1 MTDAMGLSDSLR
13 DYYIRYYE
21 TPFAVSDEGVSRER
35 RALLESEGAVFREP
49 YLEPLARYASSG
61 RSIEDS
67 CRAAH
72 VTTELAEFIVP
83 TMFRPG
89 MQLYTHQEA
98 ALIHGAA
105 GDNIVV
111 TAGTGSG
118 KTEAFL
124 LPVIASLLEESAS
137 WAESFAPSPAWWES
151 DDPFVAQRAG
161 ESGRTAAVRALV
173 LYPMNALVEDQ
184 LQRLRRH
191 LDSAQARQWL
201 DSRRGGNRFYFGR
214 YTGQTP
220 VSRSRTDKRAENELR
235 AWLREAA
242 KRAASVRDDDER
254 RYFLPQLDGAEMRS
268 RWDMQADPPDILITN
283 FSMLNIMLMRE
294 DEAGIFDKTRDW
306 LAADPANQLSII
318 VDELHMY
325 RGTPGT
331 EVSLLLRNFVQRL
344 GLAEKPGQL
353 RFLAASASTGAD
365 KGKFAEFLEG
375 FFARPRSTVA
385 VLPGRLLRSR
395 GRADVL
401 RSLRGP
407 LARLGREPRTS
418 AEPDAALLGDL
429 AAKAGAPQAESAR
442 AQAAGLL
449 DSVDIDSCLLHACED
464 PDGVTIAARS
474 ASQLAGAL
482 FGGNEAESRDAL
494 RGLLRLIAFAGR
506 SGANTIRA
514 HYFFRSVPGFWACS
528 NPECSAVEP
537 QYRSADRRVGKLFME
552 PQLRCSC
559 GGRVLDLLYC
569 QTCGDVFLGGY
580 RSRDDDAGGT
590 AWFLVP
596 DLPNLDSLPDMADDR
611 RTTEA
616 YAVYWPREDQTPA
629 DKTWTRGG
637 VRHSFRQAQLN
648 PTTGRLASSSLGSTT
663 GWVYCAEGEDA
674 GGGPAFPTKC
684 PHCDDDWGPPAQS
697 TRTADDP
704 GRTLSPVRFM
714 RTGFEKVAQVL
725 SDALL
730 REMLADGPN
739 RKLVAF
745 SDSRQ
750 DAAKLALGL
759 EKRHHQDTVRQVIA
773 QVAAAPLGDAD
784 GLAAFEQFTRDP
796 SRAGLRASFERF
808 RGRYPNGAA
817 AIDAEIRGFAND
829 ADRAVAAQTR
839 ADVAEARRNLLGIR
853 DEVEACLLSLGMNPG
868 GPDGSLQRFKSG
880 QQWKP
885 WTSLYDL
892 AASSPAAKAPNE
904 LGQDEERALASI
916 RLSILKEVEFTIFA
930 KTRRDFESIGLGWA
944 TFPQIPQLPDGP
956 IPSSLLRQAADSAIR
971 ILGDRKRF
979 AGRGSGAETMP
990 GVLTAY
996 IREVAALHE
1005 ADPKSLQ
1012 AAIADLLQTRGAMSQ
1027 YLLNPEFLYLE
1038 QPHGRRYVCSVCR
1051 NPHLHFSAGICA
1063 DCHGELTEDCA
1074 QPLTADQDYYAFL
1087 STRGGDPFRLH
1098 TEELTGQTERGMS
1111 QRRQALFQGVFLDGN
1126 ENQLTDEIDL
1136 LSVTTTMEA
1145 GVDIGALRAVLMANM
1160 PPLRFNYQQRVGRAG
1175 RRGEPLAVGLTICR
1189 GRSHDDYYF
1198 QHPESITGD
1207 APPTPYLDLRRPE
1220 IFKRVLLAEA
1230 LRRAFLDKKI
1240 KQAAGRN
1247 KNVHGEFG
1255 PAQNWPSVRDNV
1267 AAWLGNHRDEL
1278 EALLDALLSWTSDE
1292 LLSQKDQL
1300 LSYVCSRA
1308 VSAIDHAAAAES
1320 PTPELAQRLAEHGLL
1335 PMFGFPTQQRR
1346 LYLRKPGKAYPWPPA
1361 QVVDRDASIA
1371 VSEFAPGSMI
1381 VKDKSVHT
1389 CAGVVHYVPK
1399 GNFVASHPDPL
1410 GWSQRIGICGDC
1422 QALDTDLEEHGAC
1435 TVCGASPS
1443 TESGS
1448 GYVRLTTRRPLG
1460 YRTTYHSQDYAGWI
1474 EWSSR
1479 ATRARMSARGADLEH
1494 RRVRF
1499 ATLECGNAQVF
1510 EVNDNRG
1517 RQFPFVPAAD
1527 GQGLT
1532 SDDDA
1537 DTHGSAQQ
1545 CALAAVKSTDVLVA
1559 GIDPAALP
1567 ANYSVYPS
1575 STSRRGAWYSLGFL
1589 LRGAAARMLQ
1599 VAVDELQVGLR
1610 TIKAPDGD
1618 VACQIFMSDSLD
1630 NGAGY
1635 SSYLGKPEVFEA
1647 LLESAGDWA
1656 AELEEHTNAGDPC
1669 DAACYRCLKDY
1680 RNMAYHGLL
1689 DWRLAADMLSL
1700 MKDGTFEPTRL
1711 WKDLSRQAVAG
1722 FCEGFEGFEYI
1733 EAAGVPVALGSH
1745 RAVVAAHPLAETS
1758 SAHLPESLAEA
1769 VVTLEDEHGA
1779 GAADGVGVAIAD
1791 YFDLVRR
1798 PGHVYSQLWR

>member
-35 RALLESEGAVFREP
+35 RALLEAEGAVFREP
-49 YLEPLARYASSG
+49 YLEPLARYASCG

-67 CRAAH
+67 CREAH
-72 VTTELAEFIVP
+72 VTTELAGFIVP

-89 MQLYTHQEA
+89 MQFYTHQEA
-98 ALIHGAA
+98 ALVHGAA
-105 GDNIVV
+105 GENVIV

-124 LPVIASLLEESAS
+124 LPVIASLLEESRS
-137 WAESFAPSPAWWES
+137 WAASAATSSAWWEN
-151 DDPFVAQRAG
+151 DDPFAAQRES

-184 LQRLRRH
+184 LQRLRRY
-191 LDSAQARQWL
+191 LDSEHARQWL
-201 DSRRGGNRFYFGR
+201 DSHRGGNRFYFGR

-220 VSRSRTDKRAENELR
+220 VSRSRADKRAQDELR
-235 AWLREAA
+235 GLLREAA
-242 KRAASVRDDDER
+242 SRAAAVRDDDER

-268 RWDMQADPPDILITN
+268 RWDMQADPPDVLITN

-294 DEAGIFDKTRDW
+294 AEAGMFEQTRAW
-306 LAADPANQLSII
+306 LASDPANQLSII

-331 EVSLLLRNFVQRL
+331 EVSLLLRNLVQRL
-344 GLAEKPGQL
+344 GLAQKPEQL
-353 RFLAASASTGAD
+353 RFLSASASTGAD
-365 KGKFAEFLEG
+365 EDKFDEFLEG
-375 FFARPRSTVA
+375 FFARPRSSMA
-385 VLPGRLLRSR
+385 VLPGRIQRSM

-401 RSLRGP
+401 KGLCSP
-407 LARLGREPRTS
+407 LARLAREPDALR
-418 AEPDAALLGDL
+418 EPDAALLGAL
-429 AAKAGAPQAESAR
+429 AAETDAPPADSAK
-442 AQAAGLL
+442 AQAAGVL
-449 DSVDIDSCLLHACED
+449 DSIDIDSCLLHACED
-464 PDGVTIAARS
+464 PEGSAIVARS
-474 ASQLAGAL
+474 ASQLAAAL
-482 FGGNEAESRDAL
+482 FGAKEPDRDDAL
-494 RGLLRLIAFAGR
+494 RGLLRLIAFAAR
-506 SGANTIRA
+506 SDANTIRA

-528 NPECSAVEP
+528 NPDCNAEP
-537 QYRSADRRVGKLFME
+537 QYQSKDRKVGKLYME
-552 PQLRCSC
+552 PQLKCSC

-590 AWFLVP
+590 AWYLVP
-596 DLPNLDSLPDMADDR
+596 DLPNLDSLPDLADER

-616 YAVYWPREDQTPA
+616 YALYWPQDEQTPA
-629 DKTWTRGG
+629 DVTWTRAG
-637 VRHSFRQAQLN
+637 VKHSFRKAKLN
-648 PTTGRLASSSLGSTT
+648 AMTGRLEASALGKTT
-663 GWVYCAEGEDA
+663 GWVYQAEGKGAE
-674 GGGPAFPTKC
+674 GGPAFPTKC

-704 GRTLSPVRFM
+704 GRTHSPVRFM

-730 REMLADGPN
+730 REMLSDGPS

-773 QVAAAPLGDAD
+773 QVAATPLADAD
-784 GLAAFEQFTRDP
+784 DLAAFEKFTRDP
-796 SRAGLRASFERF
+796 RRADLRPAFERF
-808 RGRYPNGAA
+808 RARYPKGSA
-817 AIDAEIRGFAND
+817 AIEAEVRNFATD
-829 ADRAVAAQTR
+829 ADRTVAAQTR
-839 ADVAEARRNLLGIR
+839 ADVARARRNLLGIR
-853 DEVEACLLSLGMNPG
+853 DEVEARLLSLGMNPG
-868 GPDGSLQRFKSG
+868 GPDDSLQRFKSG

-892 AASSPAAKAPNE
+892 AASPPAARTPSE

-916 RLSILKEVEFTIFA
+916 RLGILKEVEFTIFA
-930 KTRRDFESIGLGWA
+930 KTRRDFESIGLGWT
-944 TFPQIPQLPDGP
+944 TFGQAPPVPGGGALPAA
-956 IPSSLLRQAADSAIR
+956 LLRQAADSAIR

-979 AGRGSGAETMP
+979 VGRGSGAETMP

-996 IREVAALHE
+996 LNAVAALHG
-1005 ADPKSLQ
+1005 ADAKALQ
-1012 AAIADLLQTRGAMSQ
+1012 AAVTDLLQVRGAMSQ
-1027 YLLNPEFLYLE
+1027 YLLNPDALYLE
-1038 QPHGRRYVCSVCR
+1038 QPHDQKFVCGVCR
-1051 NPHLHFSAGICA
+1051 NPHLHFSAGICT
-1063 DCHGELTEDCA
+1063 DCLAVLTEDCA
-1074 QPLTADQDYYAFL
+1074 QPLAADQDYYAFL

-1111 QRRQALFQGVFLDGN
+1111 QRRQARFQGVFLDGN
-1126 ENQLTDEIDL
+1126 ENRLTDEIDL

-1145 GVDIGALRAVLMANM
+1145 GVDIGSLRAVLMANM

-1198 QHPESITGD
+1198 MHPESITGD

-1230 LRRAFLDKKI
+1230 LRRAFLDESI
-1240 KQAAGRN
+1240 RQASGTK

-1255 PAQNWPSVRDNV
+1255 SAQNWPAVRDEV
-1267 AAWLGNHRDEL
+1267 ATWLSGHRAEL
-1278 EALLDALLSWTSDE
+1278 EALLEALLAWTSDDLTSHRDE
-1292 LLSQKDQL
+1292 L
-1300 LSYVCSRA
+1300 LSYVCGGA
-1308 VSAIDHAAAAES
+1308 VGAIDAAAVAGS
-1320 PTPELAQRLAEHGLL
+1320 PTSELGQRLAEHGLL
-1335 PMFGFPTQQRR
+1335 PMFGFPTQQRL
-1346 LYLRKPGKAYPWPPA
+1346 LYLRKPGRTYPWPPL
-1361 QVVDRDASIA
+1361 QVVNRDASIA

-1389 CAGVVHYVPK
+1389 CNGVVHYVPK
-1399 GNFVASHPDPL
+1399 GPIVASDPDPL

-1435 TVCGASPS
+1435 TVCGASLS
-1443 TESGS
+1443 TEPGS
-1448 GYVRLTTRRPLG
+1448 GYRRLTARRPLG
-1460 YRTTYHSQDYAGWI
+1460 YRTTYHRRDYTGWI

-1494 RRVRF
+1494 RQVRF
-1499 ATLECGNAQVF
+1499 AALECGNAQVF

-1517 RQFPFVPAAD
+1517 RQFPFVPAPD
-1527 GQGLT
+1527 GQGLICP
-1532 SDDDA
+1532 DDGGPQA
-1537 DTHGSAQQ
+1537 SAQQ
-1545 CALAAVKSTDVLVA
+1545 CAIAAVKSTDVLVV

-1567 ANYSVYPS
+1567 PSYSAYPS
-1575 STSRRGAWYSLGFL
+1575 TTSRRGAWYSLGFL

-1599 VAVDELQVGLR
+1599 VGVDELQVGLR
-1610 TIKAPDGD
+1610 TINTPGGD

-1635 SSYLGKPEVFEA
+1635 SSHLGKPEIFEA
-1647 LLESAGDWA
+1647 LLDNAGAWA

-1669 DAACYRCLKDY
+1669 VSACYRCLKDY
-1680 RNMAYHGLL
+1680 RNMPYHGLL
-1689 DWRLAADMLSL
+1689 DWRLATDMLGV
-1700 MKDGTFEPTRL
+1700 MKDGTLDASRL
-1711 WKDLSRQAVAG
+1711 WADLSRQAVTA
-1722 FCEGFEGFEYI
+1722 FCEGFDGFEYV
-1733 EAAGVPVALGSH
+1733 EAAGVPVALSSH
-1745 RAVVAAHPLAETS
+1745 RAVVAAHPLAETH
-1758 SAHLPESLAEA
+1758 AAYLPESLAEA
-1769 VVTLEDEHGA
+1769 VLTLENEHGA
-1779 GAADGVGVAIAD
+1779 GASGGPEVVMAD
-1791 YFDLVRR
+1791 YFELVRR
-1798 PGHVYSQLWR
+1798 PGHVYSQLWG